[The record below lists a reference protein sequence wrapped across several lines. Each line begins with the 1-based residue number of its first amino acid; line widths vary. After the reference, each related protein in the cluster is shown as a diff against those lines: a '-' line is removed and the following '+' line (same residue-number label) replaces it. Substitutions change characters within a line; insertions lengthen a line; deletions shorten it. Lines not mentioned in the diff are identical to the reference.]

1 MKKAKLFICFYLL
14 GFVPSLALSFMIK
27 NPDMSNQIL
36 FGLADEK
43 GVNNYK
49 SPQNVT
55 YKMET
60 SLFLQDLES
69 LSAEYCFQLARYNN
83 RTYESPLTSQLPP
96 YQISQLKSL
105 SINGNDTPIQFKQ
118 DKFNNTYD
126 MFNATLGT
134 VSGSEVTIDLEY
146 EITLN
151 EIEFANITDE
161 KIGKYDQSD
170 KIFELYCNKSQQF
183 FETSNA
189 DLISLSNSIVS
200 SGDNPVEKAEK
211 IFNWITENIDYVTR
225 KDEEGALYAY
235 NNKKGDCSEF
245 SDLMITLLRIQE
257 IPARKVTGFVLTND
271 LTAEIEEEQEWNFD
285 QSYDSDTKTL
295 SSENP
300 YLGHAWVEYYVPNIG
315 WIECDPTWGV
325 QQEVEYFNRIDYM
338 HFCSTVGSWIFYPP
352 DGNFSEFPFL
362 PTPSQYIE
370 DSTNYEINTRIIILE
385 TNFAPQQ
392 IDPELWM
399 IILTTILVIAII
411 AAIVATVVVIIKK
424 VFKNEKN

>member
-1 MKKAKLFICFYLL
+1 
-14 GFVPSLALSFMIK
+14 
-27 NPDMSNQIL
+27 MSNQIL

-211 IFNWITENIDYVTR
+211 IFNDFI
-225 KDEEGALYAY
+225 
-235 NNKKGDCSEF
+235 CS
-245 SDLMITLLRIQE
+245 
-257 IPARKVTGFVLTND
+257 PAS
-271 LTAEIEEEQEWNFD
+271 I
-285 QSYDSDTKTL
+285 
-295 SSENP
+295 
-300 YLGHAWVEYYVPNIG
+300 
-315 WIECDPTWGV
+315 
-325 QQEVEYFNRIDYM
+325 
-338 HFCSTVGSWIFYPP
+338 
-352 DGNFSEFPFL
+352 
-362 PTPSQYIE
+362 
-370 DSTNYEINTRIIILE
+370 
-385 TNFAPQQ
+385 
-392 IDPELWM
+392 
-399 IILTTILVIAII
+399 
-411 AAIVATVVVIIKK
+411 
-424 VFKNEKN
+424 